1 MDSPA
6 NSMTQVDED
15 ADKKGKVGLGKTRL
29 IPDKMFIYDHLPTMD
44 FCQFP
49 ELKRLHGAMA

>member
-1 MDSPA
+1 
-6 NSMTQVDED
+6 MTQVDED

-29 IPDKMFIYDHLPTMD
+29 IPDKTFIYDHLPTMD